1 MREQLKALVDYLSD
15 EQLKNVFEYA
25 QDELDAPS
33 HEEQLL
39 KMLESMIISNTMHRV
54 RNTIAGA
61 DTLDDAA
68 KQAVN
73 ALLDTILK

>member
-25 QDELDAPS
+25 QDELDAPN
-33 HEEQLL
+33 HEAQLL

-54 RNTIAGA
+54 RNTIASA

-68 KQAVN
+68 KQAVS

>member
-25 QDELDAPS
+25 QDELDAPN
-33 HEEQLL
+33 HEAQLL

-61 DTLDDAA
+61 DTLGDAA

>member
-25 QDELDAPS
+25 QDELDAPN
-33 HEEQLL
+33 HEAQLL

-68 KQAVN
+68 KQAVS